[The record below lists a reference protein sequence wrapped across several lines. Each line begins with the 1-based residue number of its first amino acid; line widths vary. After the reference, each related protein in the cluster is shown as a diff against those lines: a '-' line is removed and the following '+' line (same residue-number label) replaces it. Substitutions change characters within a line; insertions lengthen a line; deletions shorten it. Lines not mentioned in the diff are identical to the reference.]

1 MIKGGVITN
10 THCSSRLFLW

>member
-10 THCSSRLFLW
+10 THCSSILFLW